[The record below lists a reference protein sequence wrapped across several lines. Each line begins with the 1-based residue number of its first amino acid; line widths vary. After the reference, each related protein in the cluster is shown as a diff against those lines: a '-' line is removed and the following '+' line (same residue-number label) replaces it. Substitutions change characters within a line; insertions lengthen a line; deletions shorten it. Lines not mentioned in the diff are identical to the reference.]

1 MRWEDRIE
9 NYTKETGFPKC
20 LFVGPDG
27 RVVGTWIMGNDY
39 RVKSTY
45 YGGYPAG
52 YLRRVKAL
60 FPDKR
65 RVLHLFSG
73 QVDLGIFPGD
83 TVDIN
88 ADLYPTYVDDAQT
101 LTKVPLEKYDLVLA
115 DPPYSVEDADH
126 YQTTMVKRNVV
137 MRALQRL
144 PIGAH
149 VVWLDQ
155 VLPMYRKDAFEQEG
169 AIGMWKS
176 TNHRFR
182 GITIFRRRDAE
193 VSAIVGRAAKRRG
206 VTPVEQLGLVGM
218 AD

>member
-1 MRWEDRIE
+1 MDWQDRIDH
-9 NYTKETGFPKC
+9 YAKETGFPKC

-27 RVVGTWIMGNDY
+27 RAVGTWIMGNDY
-39 RVKSTY
+39 RVKSSY

-65 RVLHLFSG
+65 RTLHLFSG
-73 QVDLGIFPGD
+73 KVDLSVFPGD
-83 TVDIN
+83 TVDTNITVQ
-88 ADLYPTYVDDAQT
+88 PTFLDDAQT
-101 LTKVPLEKYDLVLA
+101 LTKVPLENYDLVLA
-115 DPPYSVEDADH
+115 DPPYSIEDCDR

-144 PIGAH
+144 PLNAH

-155 VLPMYRKDAFEQEG
+155 VLPMYRKDAFEQE
-169 AIGMWKS
+169 AVIGMVKS

-182 GITIFRRRDAE
+182 VMTVFRRRDA
-193 VSAIVGRAAKRRG
+193 AISGNVAAAIRRRQS
-206 VTPVEQLGLVGM
+206 ELGSM
-218 AD
+218 MTADAD

>member
-1 MRWEDRIE
+1 MRWQDRIE
-9 NYTKETGFPKC
+9 NYARETGFPKC

-39 RVKSTY
+39 RVKSEY

-52 YLRRVKAL
+52 YLRRVRTL

-65 RVLHLFSG
+65 RILHLFSG
-73 QVDLGIFPGD
+73 RVDLAVFPGD

-88 ADLYPTYVDDAQT
+88 PDFNPTYVDNAQT
-101 LTKVPLEKYDLVLA
+101 LIRVPLENYDLVLA
-115 DPPYSVEDADH
+115 DPPYSIEDADH

-144 PIGAH
+144 PLGAH
-149 VVWLDQ
+149 IVWLDQ
-155 VLPMYRKDAFEQEG
+155 VLPMYRKDAFDQE
-169 AIGMWKS
+169 AVIGMVKS

-182 GITIFRRRDAE
+182 VMTIFRRRDA
-193 VSAIVGRAAKRRG
+193 AISHNVAAAAKRREANRAMQME
-206 VTPVEQLGLVGM
+206 V

>member
-1 MRWEDRIE
+1 MDWQSRIR
-9 NYTKETGFPKC
+9 NYVRETGFPEC
-20 LFVGPDG
+20 LFVGADG

-39 RVKSTY
+39 RVKSAY

-52 YLRRVKAL
+52 YLRRIQAL

-73 QVDLGIFPGD
+73 HVDLATFPGD

-88 ADLYPTYVDDAQT
+88 PGFCPTYVDDAQT
-101 LTKVPLEKYDLVLA
+101 LQRVPLDTYDLVLA
-115 DPPYSVEDADH
+115 DPPYSIEDADH
-126 YQTTMVKRNVV
+126 YRTTMVKRNVV

-144 PIGAH
+144 PLGAH

-155 VLPMYRKDAFEQEG
+155 VLPMYRKDAFEQQ
-169 AIGMWKS
+169 AVIGMVKS

-182 GITIFRRRDAE
+182 VITIFQRRDAA
-193 VSAIVGRAAKRRG
+193 VSANVARATRRREEDRAAR
-206 VTPVEQLGLVGM
+206 VSAV
-218 AD
+218 D